1 MSKRDCWVL
10 RLGSVQSARAVGQ
23 NGVILQT
30 VNGESA
36 GIRDLSGTTTTLNSV
51 FTVGDECWTVG
62 RDGVILRYTGSAAGR
77 VRTILR

>member
-1 MSKRDCWVL
+1 LLGIAV
-10 RLGSVQSARAVGQ
+10 GSVQSARAVGQ

-30 VNGESA
+30 VNGGE
-36 GIRDLSGTTTTLNSV
+36 RWYQDLSGTTTTLNSV